1 MKSLGRSIPP
11 EHVTGTA
18 ENAAALTEGRS
29 PGVHDALQWLTFA
42 HLPEALQRY
51 SRPFYETA
59 MVLIDDIRADSPEL
73 ETSLNK
79 LIEAKDSAMRAGIRD
94 STGRAG
100 SIPRPQSVTAPP
112 VLSEE

>member
-1 MKSLGRSIPP
+1 MKSLGRPIDP
-11 EHVTGTA
+11 EYVIGTA

-29 PGVHDALQWLTFA
+29 PRVRDALQWLTFA

-59 MVLIDDIRADSPEL
+59 MVLVDDIGTDSPEL
-73 ETSLNK
+73 ETSLDK
-79 LIEAKDSAMRAGIRD
+79 LIEAKDSAVRAGIRD

-100 SIPRPQSVTAPP
+100 SIPRPQSVIVPP
-112 VLSEE
+112 VLSE